1 VVEKN
6 EDLGRVLIEMS
17 KKWDQALISFDE
29 QMLEIEQDSRMTN
42 SPILNEEFKP
52 ELVSMVDSYPSP
64 VEENKLEMEKE
75 SEKKET
81 SSETSSNH
89 EEEETK
95 KTTPVKKKEKKPDQE
110 TGFFWKTFEVG
121 LLVGVPVAISY
132 FLWKKFGKS
141 DEK

>member
-1 VVEKN
+1 
-6 EDLGRVLIEMS
+6 MS
-17 KKWDQALISFDE
+17 KKWDRALISFDE

-64 VEENKLEMEKE
+64 VEENKLEMDKV

-81 SSETSSNH
+81 SSETSSNP
-89 EEEETK
+89 EEDEFK
-95 KTTPVKKKEKKPDQE
+95 KITPFLKKKDKKPVQE

-132 FLWKKFGKS
+132 FIWKKFSKS

>member
-1 VVEKN
+1 
-6 EDLGRVLIEMS
+6 MS
-17 KKWDQALISFDE
+17 KKWDRALISFDE

-64 VEENKLEMEKE
+64 VEENKLEMDKV

-81 SSETSSNH
+81 SSETSSNP
-89 EEEETK
+89 EEDEIK
-95 KTTPVKKKEKKPDQE
+95 KIPFLKKKEKKPVQE

-132 FLWKKFGKS
+132 FIWKKFSKS